1 MKIGAENRTKVVAA
15 GALGVVALALIV
27 SQFAG
32 WFGGSSSSAAA
43 PVLTA
48 TSTSDFAKET
58 APAVRNTGRSR
69 RSGTATKA
77 QKEARSIDPTL
88 RLDVLKSSEETKYE
102 GSGRNIFKVFVEP
115 PPKIVAPVATKTTDT
130 QAIAVAP
137 PPPPPPPSNLKFYGF
152 ATPQGGTKR
161 IFLTKNEDVFIAK
174 EGDIVDRRYKVVR
187 ISPNA
192 VEILDV
198 LSNNRENIPLTQG

>member
-1 MKIGAENRTKVVAA
+1 MKVGAENRTKVIAA
-15 GALGVVALALIV
+15 AALAVLALGLIA

-43 PVLTA
+43 PVPTA
-48 TSTSDFAKET
+48 TSVSEFGKES
-58 APAVRNTGRSR
+58 APAPRTGRTKR
-69 RSGTATKA
+69 PGTATKSQNA
-77 QKEARSIDPTL
+77 VKSIDPTL
-88 RLDVLKSSEETKYE
+88 HMALLKSSEDTKYE
-102 GSGRNIFKVFVEP
+102 GTGRNIFKVFVEP
-115 PPKIVAPVATKTTDT
+115 PPRVVASVVT
-130 QAIAVAP
+130 QAPQASAPP

-161 IFLTKNEDVFIAK
+161 IFLIKNEDVFLAK

-198 LSNNRENIPLTQG
+198 LSNNRESIPLTQG